1 MSAEID
7 TISAKQKAS
16 YPTESRLETVGASSD
31 PKPLVLITGSS
42 GLIGSRLI
50 EALVGDF
57 RVVGI
62 DQKPPKEQLADFIE
76 CDLTRTDS
84 VKSALHDVEER
95 HGDKIASVI
104 HLAAYYDFSGEPS
117 PLYDKLTVA
126 GTRRLLQQLQRF
138 AVEQFVFSSSL
149 LVMKPVAEGEM
160 ITETSPVES
169 TWDYPESKIKAEEVI
184 RQEHR
189 EIPVVVLRIAGV
201 YDEDCHSIPIAQ
213 QISRIYEKTL
223 ESYFFPGDASH
234 GQAFVHLDD
243 LVDCFRNCIERRRQ
257 LGSHELIL
265 IAEPDV
271 MSYAELQDRLG
282 ELLHGKEWPT
292 IRIPKVAAKAG
303 AWVQEKLAGEEEET
317 FIKPWMIDFAD
328 AHYPVQIDRARQRL
342 GWEPK
347 RRLRDTLDEMVR
359 RLKRSPKG
367 WYERNSLPAPES

>member
-1 MSAEID
+1 AED
-7 TISAKQKAS
+7 
-16 YPTESRLETVGASSD
+16 
-31 PKPLVLITGSS
+31 
-42 GLIGSRLI
+42 
-50 EALVGDF
+50 
-57 RVVGI
+57 
-62 DQKPPKEQLADFIE
+62 
-76 CDLTRTDS
+76 
-84 VKSALHDVEER
+84 
-95 HGDKIASVI
+95 
-104 HLAAYYDFSGEPS
+104 
-117 PLYDKLTVA
+117 
-126 GTRRLLQQLQRF
+126 
-138 AVEQFVFSSSL
+138 
-149 LVMKPVAEGEM
+149 
-160 ITETSPVES
+160 SPVEA

-243 LVDCFRNCIERRRQ
+243 LVDCFRKCIERRRQ
-257 LGSHELIL
+257 LGAHELML

-303 AWVQEKLAGEEEET
+303 AWVQEKMAGEGEET
-317 FIKPWMIDFAD
+317 FIKPWMIDLAD
-328 AHYPVQIDRARQRL
+328 AHYPVQIERARQRL
-342 GWEPK
+342 GWDPK

-359 RLKRSPKG
+359 RLKRDPKG
-367 WYERNSLPAPES
+367 WYERNGLPASER

>member
-1 MSAEID
+1 
-7 TISAKQKAS
+7 
-16 YPTESRLETVGASSD
+16 
-31 PKPLVLITGSS
+31 
-42 GLIGSRLI
+42 
-50 EALVGDF
+50 
-57 RVVGI
+57 
-62 DQKPPKEQLADFIE
+62 
-76 CDLTRTDS
+76 
-84 VKSALHDVEER
+84 
-95 HGDKIASVI
+95 VI
-104 HLAAYYDFSGEPS
+104 HLAAYYDFSGDLS
-117 PLYDKLTVA
+117 PLYDKLTVE
-126 GTRRLLQQLQRF
+126 GTRRLLRQLQRF
-138 AVEQFVFSSSL
+138 AVEQFAFSSSL
-149 LVMKPVAEGEM
+149 LVMKPVEEGEM
-160 ITETSPVES
+160 IAEDSPVEA

-243 LVDCFRNCIERRRQ
+243 LVDCFRKCIERRRQ
-257 LGSHELIL
+257 LGAHELML

-303 AWVQEKLAGEEEET
+303 AWVQEKMAGEGEET
-317 FIKPWMIDFAD
+317 FIKPWMIDLAD
-328 AHYPVQIDRARQRL
+328 AHYPVQIERARQRL
-342 GWEPK
+342 GWDPK

-359 RLKRSPKG
+359 RLKRDPKG
-367 WYERNSLPAPES
+367 WYERNGLPASER